1 MSRHEVNIIATLI
14 STALVFAIYWVK
26 MHQMYQA
33 GMFNTADTASLVG
46 KAILLLI
53 VVQIGVN
60 IVTRIASHILFYVS
74 RREDEPDM
82 EDERDKLIELRGLR
96 ISFFVLSG
104 GFILS
109 MIALAVGQ
117 PTFLVFNLIIFSF
130 TVGDMAGNGL
140 KLHHYRRGF

>member
-1 MSRHEVNIIATLI
+1 MSRHEVNIIATII

-26 MHQMYQA
+26 MHQMYQG

-53 VVQIGVN
+53 VVQIAVN
-60 IVTRIASHILFYVS
+60 IVIRIASHILFYVT
-74 RREDEPDM
+74 RGEDEPDL

-117 PTFLVFNLIIFSF
+117 PIFLVFNLIIFSF
-130 TVGDMAGNGL
+130 TVGDMTGNAL